1 VTGCIAQKA
10 RLHLVRAEE
19 PLHPR
24 LLIEQER
31 AHQMP
36 ITRFVELQDAV
47 AHHREAEA
55 VELQKAITPGCQ
67 AARVSRKEQ

>member
-1 VTGCIAQKA
+1 
-10 RLHLVRAEE
+10 
-19 PLHPR
+19 
-24 LLIEQER
+24 
-31 AHQMP
+31 MP